1 MVVALFSGMG
11 LGYDGPSR
19 DDHYFCV
26 SETRRDGLAAQLVIG
41 SKSRLELGI
50 WRIWANVDLRFRF
63 CHFLMIVLAC
73 LHKSLYAKIVYWSN
87 GRWASAPDS
96 SLVSPQT
103 SCRT

>member
-19 DDHYFCV
+19 DDHYFYV

-50 WRIWANVDLRFRF
+50 WRIW
-63 CHFLMIVLAC
+63 LMWIFVFDFAIF
-73 LHKSLYAKIVYWSN
+73 S
-87 GRWASAPDS
+87 
-96 SLVSPQT
+96 
-103 SCRT
+103 